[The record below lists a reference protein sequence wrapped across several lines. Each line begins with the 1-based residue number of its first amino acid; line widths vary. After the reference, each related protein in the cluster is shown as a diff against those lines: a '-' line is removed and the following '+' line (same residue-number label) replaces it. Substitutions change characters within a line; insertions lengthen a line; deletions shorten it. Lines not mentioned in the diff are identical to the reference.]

1 MSKPITPTNMH
12 RLMESILRV
21 LYQSNAACMV
31 NFYVNNKLIKNH
43 KDTFCQSENETALFE
58 ELLELTKNTSDIDME
73 KFFQNYSC
81 DASGIDGFGS
91 VIANI
96 ISRET
101 DIRFIYAPSDAECDT
116 DPSVLFEQAMP
127 WQLNETE
134 KALTESELDDI
145 CVKYTKE
152 LGIKTEPDYL
162 ALEYF
167 G

>member
-1 MSKPITPTNMH
+1 MSMQ
-12 RLMESILRV
+12 SSF
-21 LYQSNAACMV
+21 LYGYGFPCTCDDT
-31 NFYVNNKLIKNH
+31 KLIAFIKNH
-43 KDTFCQSENETALFE
+43 KDTFCQSENETTLFE

-81 DASGIDGFGS
+81 DASGVEGFGS

-96 ISRET
+96 INRET

-134 KALTESELDDI
+134 KALTESELDNI

-152 LGIKTEPDYL
+152 LGIKTEPNYL

>member
-1 MSKPITPTNMH
+1 MGIPHPTY
-12 RLMESILRV
+12 R
-21 LYQSNAACMV
+21 
-31 NFYVNNKLIKNH
+31 
-43 KDTFCQSENETALFE
+43 
-58 ELLELTKNTSDIDME
+58 
-73 KFFQNYSC
+73 
-81 DASGIDGFGS
+81 
-91 VIANI
+91 
-96 ISRET
+96 SRDFLPCGVGET

-116 DPSVLFEQAMP
+116 EPSVLFEQAMP

-152 LGIKTEPDYL
+152 LGIKTKPDYL